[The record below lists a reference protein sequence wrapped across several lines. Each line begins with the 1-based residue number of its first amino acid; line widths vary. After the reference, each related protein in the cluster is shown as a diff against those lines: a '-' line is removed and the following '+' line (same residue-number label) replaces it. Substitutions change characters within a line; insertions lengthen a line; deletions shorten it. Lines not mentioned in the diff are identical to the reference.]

1 METLIAHPENEQQAE
16 AVKAVL
22 KALNIPFEEEKDTT
36 DYLLSTEANA
46 KKLNESI
53 EQIENGKVT
62 TINLD
67 DIWK

>member
-16 AVKAVL
+16 AVL

-36 DYLLSTEANA
+36 EHLLSTEANT
-46 KKLNESI
+46 KKLNKSI

-67 DIWK
+67 DVWK

>member
-36 DYLLSTEANA
+36 EHLLSTEANT
-46 KKLNESI
+46 KKLNKSI

-67 DIWK
+67 DVWK